1 MTKYLAIAFLI
12 TGFLVGDAYAD
23 WLSDAKSL
31 FKKKEPVLFLKC
43 TGSLF
48 SAGIYKLDPNTKKLS
63 WVEDFN
69 KMKINIEMDTSFFS
83 ETTINASFP
92 FSRMLKEAFNSN
104 DLGSHEVNMKKLAKK
119 FGGSMKGFK
128 DQVNQMAFKML
139 ENEEISIKEKERRAD
154 IMLDMFLN
162 KKSFVEIDRYSGEI
176 KWTSEAW
183 EARPDLFP
191 KSKTQKADVEYGKC
205 IKLENKKF

>member
-1 MTKYLAIAFLI
+1 MTKYLAIAFLF

-43 TGSLF
+43 TGSLV

-69 KMKINIEMDTSFFS
+69 KMPINIEMDTSFFS
-83 ETTINASFP
+83 ETTVNASFP
-92 FSRMLKEAFNSN
+92 FKRMLKEAFNSN
-104 DLGSHEVNMKKLAKK
+104 ALGSHEANMKEIAKT

-128 DQVNQMAFKML
+128 AQVKKMAFKNL
-139 ENEEISIKEKERRAD
+139 ENETISIKEKERRAD
-154 IMLDMFLN
+154 IMFDLFLN
-162 KKSFVEIDRYSGEI
+162 RKSFVEIDRYSGEI
-176 KWTSEAW
+176 KWTNEGFAMT
-183 EARPDLFP
+183 DLFP
-191 KSKTQKADVEYGKC
+191 KSKTMKSEVEHGKC